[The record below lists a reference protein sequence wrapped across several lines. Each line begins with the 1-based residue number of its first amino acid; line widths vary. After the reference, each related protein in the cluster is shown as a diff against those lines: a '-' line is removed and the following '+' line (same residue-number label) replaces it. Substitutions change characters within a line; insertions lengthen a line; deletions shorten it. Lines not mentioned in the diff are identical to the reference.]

1 MGLFF
6 SSSFHIMQCLDY
18 SLNCEDIVG
27 IGCCRVVSAFNND
40 TGAPAVGKLLD
51 LTQDK
56 ATQLKFFYNEAQM
69 LSKLNS
75 LNCSH
80 IVKMEKSGIV
90 DKFGVIILERL
101 EDDLLELILS
111 TDLNINQKMQIFSE
125 ICFGI
130 KECHDNGVAH
140 LDIKPDNILISKSDF
155 DEKFTVKLADFGGSA
170 NLDNNGLAYNVEGT
184 LHYNAPEVFS
194 QTSDGIDGKKADIW
208 SLGIVLHILLTNTW
222 PIHTNDP
229 SEIRSLLTN
238 GTVKISKDLSSTETK
253 FIKNL
258 LNSDVQQRPTID
270 EIIASDFFQSFTPTT
285 PKLTKKRS
293 KRGKRGSFLRSFFSK
308 RF

>member
-130 KECHDNGVAH
+130 KECHDNGLLIWISNLIIYLYLKV
-140 LDIKPDNILISKSDF
+140 ILM
-155 DEKFTVKLADFGGSA
+155 
-170 NLDNNGLAYNVEGT
+170 
-184 LHYNAPEVFS
+184 
-194 QTSDGIDGKKADIW
+194 
-208 SLGIVLHILLTNTW
+208 
-222 PIHTNDP
+222 
-229 SEIRSLLTN
+229 
-238 GTVKISKDLSSTETK
+238 
-253 FIKNL
+253 KNL
-258 LNSDVQQRPTID
+258 LLNLLILVVLQIL
-270 EIIASDFFQSFTPTT
+270 IIMV
-285 PKLTKKRS
+285 
-293 KRGKRGSFLRSFFSK
+293 
-308 RF
+308 